1 MAVVAEISLGGAAF
15 SSDIVIASGGVV
27 GLKLFSTAGGVAE
40 VMPRLA
46 EVEAHVQDLVE
57 AHMETMLGVT
67 FLASEY
73 VIDCFDGGRID
84 SLGLDE
90 NGAPVIVEY
99 KRGTD
104 AGVINQGLYYM
115 AWLTNHKDA
124 FRNLVRDRLGV
135 TAASQILWSA
145 PRLICVAGDFTRY
158 DAHAVREHRH
168 SIDLVRYRYY
178 GNDHFG
184 LETVA
189 SATGQSV
196 SARRVRRRAAGLPA
210 VRRQDGAMTELAA
223 AVDEVLT
230 GLGEGV
236 TRVQRKQ
243 YAAYQ
248 RLRNFACVCPPQQ
261 TKLLVYLKAD
271 PKEVDLVPGFTR
283 DVTGLGHHGTGDLE
297 LQLRTE
303 RDLER
308 AQDLFRLSY
317 AAA

>member
-1 MAVVAEISLGGAAF
+1 MS
-15 SSDIVIASGGVV
+15 
-27 GLKLFSTAGGVAE
+27 GLKLFHTTNSGVTE

-46 EVEAHVQDLVE
+46 AVEADVQDLVE
-57 AHMETMLGVT
+57 AHMEKMLGVR
-67 FLASEY
+67 FLASEF
-73 VIDCFDGGRID
+73 VIDCVDGGRID

-90 NGAPVIVEY
+90 NGAPVVVEY

-115 AWLTNHKDA
+115 AWLTNHMDA

-158 DAHAVREHRH
+158 DAHAVREHRR
-168 SIDLVRYRYY
+168 SIDLVRYRYF
-178 GNDHFG
+178 GSDHFG

-189 SATGQSV
+189 SVTGH
-196 SARRVRRRAAGLPA
+196 SAPAKRVRRRAAGVPA
-210 VRRQDGAMTELAA
+210 RSQDGAMAELAQ
-223 AVDEVLT
+223 AVDEVLV
-230 GLGEGV
+230 GLGDGV

-243 YAAYQ
+243 YRAYR
-248 RLRNFACVCPPQQ
+248 RLRNFASVCPPQQ
-261 TKLLVYLKAD
+261 TKILVYLKVD
-271 PKEVDLVPGFTR
+271 PNEVDLVPGFTR

-308 AQDLFRLSY
+308 AGDLLRLSY

>member
-1 MAVVAEISLGGAAF
+1 M
-15 SSDIVIASGGVV
+15 
-27 GLKLFSTAGGVAE
+27 GLKLFNTQSGVTE
-40 VMPRLA
+40 VVPRLA
-46 EVEAHVQDLVE
+46 EVEEDVQDLVE
-57 AHMETMLGVT
+57 AHMEKMLGVT

-73 VIDCFDGGRID
+73 VIDCLDGGRID

-124 FRNLVRDRLGV
+124 FRSLVRDRLGV

-158 DAHAVREHRH
+158 DVHAVREHRR
-168 SIDLVRYRYY
+168 SIDLVRYRYF
-178 GNDHFG
+178 GSDHFG

-189 SATGQSV
+189 SVTGH
-196 SARRVRRRAAGLPA
+196 SARAKRVRRRVAGASP
-210 VRRQDGAMTELAA
+210 VRHQGGAIAELAA
-223 AVDEVLT
+223 AVDEVLV
-230 GLGEGV
+230 GLGDGV

-243 YAAYQ
+243 YLAYQ
-248 RLRNFACVCPPQQ
+248 RLRNFACLIPPQQ
-261 TKLLVYLKAD
+261 TKVLVYLKAD
-271 PKEVDLVPGFTR
+271 PTAADLAPGLTR

-297 LQLRTE
+297 VQLRTE

>member
-1 MAVVAEISLGGAAF
+1 M
-15 SSDIVIASGGVV
+15 SS
-27 GLKLFSTAGGVAE
+27 LKLFHTTNSGVTE

-46 EVEAHVQDLVE
+46 EAEADVQDLIE
-57 AHMETMLGVT
+57 AHMETMLGVR

-73 VIDCFDGGRID
+73 AIDCVDGGRID

-90 NGAPVIVEY
+90 NNAPVIVEY

-115 AWLTNHKDA
+115 AWLMAHKNA
-124 FRNLVRDRLGV
+124 FRSLVRDRLGAP
-135 TAASQILWSA
+135 AASQILWSA

-158 DAHAVREHRH
+158 DAHAVREHRR
-168 SIDLVRYRYY
+168 SIDLVRYRYF
-178 GNDHFG
+178 GSDLIG

-189 SATGQSV
+189 SVTGHTST
-196 SARRVRRRAAGLPA
+196 RRLRRRAAGTSPARNRGGALP
-210 VRRQDGAMTELAA
+210 ELAE
-223 AVDEVLT
+223 AVDEALL
-230 GLGEGV
+230 GLGDGV

-271 PKEVDLVPGFTR
+271 PKSVDLVPGFTR
-283 DVTGLGHHGTGDLE
+283 DVTEVGHHGTGDLE

-303 RDLER
+303 RDLDR

>member
-1 MAVVAEISLGGAAF
+1 MS
-15 SSDIVIASGGVV
+15 
-27 GLKLFSTAGGVAE
+27 GLKLFHTTNSGVTE

-46 EVEAHVQDLVE
+46 AVEADVQDLVE

-73 VIDCFDGGRID
+73 VIDCVDGGRID

-124 FRNLVRDRLGV
+124 FRNLVRDRLGG

-158 DAHAVREHRH
+158 DAHAVREHRR
-168 SIDLVRYRYY
+168 SIDLVRYRYF
-178 GNDHFG
+178 GSDHFG

-189 SATGQSV
+189 SVTGH
-196 SARRVRRRAAGLPA
+196 SASAKRVRRRAAGAPP
-210 VRRQDGAMTELAA
+210 VRMQGGAMAELAE
-223 AVDEVLT
+223 AVDEVLV
-230 GLGEGV
+230 GLGDGV

-261 TKLLVYLKAD
+261 KKLLVYLKAD
-271 PKEVDLVPGFTR
+271 PKEVDLVSGFTR

-308 AQDLFRLSY
+308 AGDLLRLSY

>member
-1 MAVVAEISLGGAAF
+1 MNSRG
-15 SSDIVIASGGVV
+15 
-27 GLKLFSTAGGVAE
+27 
-40 VMPRLA
+40 
-46 EVEAHVQDLVE
+46 
-57 AHMETMLGVT
+57 
-67 FLASEY
+67 
-73 VIDCFDGGRID
+73 FDGGRID
-84 SLGLDE
+84 SLGVDE
-90 NGAPVIVEY
+90 NFAPVVVEY

-115 AWLTNHKDA
+115 AWLMAHKDA
-124 FRNLVRDRLGV
+124 FRNLVRDRFGAS
-135 TAASQILWSA
+135 AASQILWSA

-158 DAHAVREHRH
+158 DAHAVSEHRR
-168 SIDLVRYRYY
+168 SIDLVRYRYF
-178 GNDHFG
+178 GNDLIG

-189 SATGQSV
+189 SVNGHSATG
-196 SARRVRRRAAGLPA
+196 RRIRRRGAGA
-210 VRRQDGAMTELAA
+210 RSACVQGGALAELAE
-223 AVDEVLT
+223 AVDEVLL
-230 GLGEGV
+230 GLGEGI

-271 PKEVDLVPGFTR
+271 PKAVDIVPGLTR

-297 LQLRTE
+297 VQLRTE

>member
-1 MAVVAEISLGGAAF
+1 MTEVV
-15 SSDIVIASGGVV
+15 
-27 GLKLFSTAGGVAE
+27 
-40 VMPRLA
+40 PHLA
-46 EVEAHVQDLVE
+46 EVEADVQDFVE

-73 VIDCFDGGRID
+73 VIDCVDGGRID

-99 KRGTD
+99 KRGID

-124 FRNLVRDRLGV
+124 FRSLVRDRLGV

-158 DAHAVREHRH
+158 DAHAVREHRR
-168 SIDLVRYRYY
+168 SVDLVRYRYY
-178 GNDHFG
+178 GSDHFG

-189 SATGQSV
+189 SVTGQSV
-196 SARRVRRRAAGLPA
+196 SSRRVRRRAASLPT

-223 AVDEVLT
+223 VLDEVLL

-243 YAAYQ
+243 YRAYQ

-261 TKLLVYLKAD
+261 AKLLVYLKAD

-283 DVTGLGHHGTGDLE
+283 NVTGLGHHGTGDLE